1 MKKNCLFVVQS
12 HYTESHYMELNL
24 ELVFPFYLVT
34 DGEKTIIE
42 RKIDEL
48 LDKYDG
54 DIYVYEAFREYA
66 ELLNSFLC
74 HNRESYYRVHVISE
88 IDRMGDLTKTFSI
101 ECWDK
106 GIREEFEQKKYLMD
120 LSTKNTCRYF
130 NQIKIEDDKVIKIA
144 KTEDASKL
152 QKIEN
157 DFYDRYSN
165 IPCLCGKQ
173 GYNENKHELIL
184 NKIDGVTAQEWYY
197 KNGDFKKLISDVIKA
212 LHTINDVDIDVD
224 DEDEDIRRAFYNE
237 LIGKVYTRVNPCKK
251 LIDYFIEETEV
262 RCIDYM
268 PITTHFNVLMDAL
281 KKWYENNEVNFNV
294 CLCHGDPNTD
304 NTMIDKDGNVI
315 FIDPR
320 GYFGKLK
327 TIGLGMAEYDIAKFC
342 YGLNGYSRFNS
353 APYVTIGEIDY
364 SDGMNLKLKY
374 PNGDFSSITQID
386 LDDMPIDTN
395 IKIIVGI
402 IWMKLTSYIINDPM
416 KSVIAYLYG
425 NAICTKYLKE
435 LKYLK

>member
-1 MKKNCLFVVQS
+1 M
-12 HYTESHYMELNL
+12 YINL
-24 ELVFPFYLVT
+24 DSIFPFYLVT

-48 LDKYDG
+48 LNKYDG
-54 DIYVYEAFREYA
+54 DIYIYEAFQEYA
-66 ELLNSFLC
+66 FLLKSFLN
-74 HNRESYYRVHVISE
+74 HDMESYNRVHVISE
-88 IDRMGDLTKTFSI
+88 IDHMGDLTKTLFI

-106 GIREEFEQKKYLMD
+106 GIREEFDQKKYLMD
-120 LSTKNTCRYF
+120 LATKNTCRYF
-130 NQIKIEDDKVIKIA
+130 NQIQFENDKVIKIA
-144 KTEDASKL
+144 KTEDAIKL

-173 GYNENKHELIL
+173 GYDENKHELIL
-184 NKIDGVTAQEWYY
+184 NLVNGTTAQDWYY
-197 KNGDFKKLISDVIKA
+197 KNGDFKKLISNVIKA
-212 LHTINDVDIDVD
+212 LHTINDTDIDIED
-224 DEDEDIRRAFYNE
+224 NDEDIRKAFYNE
-237 LIGKVYTRVNPCKK
+237 LITKVSTRVNPCKK
-251 LIDYFIEETEV
+251 LIDYFIKETEV
-262 RCIDYM
+262 NCIDHM
-268 PITTHFNVLMDAL
+268 PITPDFNILMDAL
-281 KKWYENNEVNFNV
+281 NKWYENNEINFNA

-304 NTMIDKDGNVI
+304 NTMIDKDDNVI

-353 APYVTIGEIDY
+353 APYIEIDELEY
-364 SDGMNLKLKY
+364 SDSDGLNFKIKY
-374 PNGDFSSITQID
+374 PTGDNSSITQID